1 MYYYDIMI
9 YKLYHH
15 VDDVNVAGTENAN
28 EGDGF
33 GERVCDCASAEES
46 RRTLPS
52 GRRAFVSK

>member
-1 MYYYDIMI
+1 MI
-9 YKLYHH
+9 YKLYYH
-15 VDDVNVAGTENAN
+15 VDDVDVAGTENAN

-33 GERVCDCASAEES
+33 GERVCDCAESAECSSAEES